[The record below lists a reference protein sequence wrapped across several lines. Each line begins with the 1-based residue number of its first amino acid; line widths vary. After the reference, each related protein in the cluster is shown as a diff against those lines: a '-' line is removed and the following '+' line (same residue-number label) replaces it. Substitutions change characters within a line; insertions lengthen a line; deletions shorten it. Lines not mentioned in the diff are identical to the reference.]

1 MLGAA
6 ELSVESGAFDT
17 WRSASENARA
27 VSTQVANFG
36 GFDPG
41 GFDPGGFDPGFELRT
56 STQVSN
62 FGGEV
67 AGEGFPFWG

>member
-6 ELSVESGAFDT
+6 ELSVESGPFDT

-41 GFDPGGFDPGFELRT
+41 GFDPAV